1 MYAGDA
7 STASF
12 DVVAPVADIPSSID
26 VPETISGA
34 TGAANQPALDDGT
47 FQPLHDA
54 SSVQAAAATHD
65 TGAIIPTAPVHA
77 LQPAIGNT
85 EDDEDGVEDPF
96 VPRGSGGTHS
106 NLSGG
111 RKSPNHGKKEKI
123 YVQQAT
129 ATADQTPP
137 PAQSSTLVSKATPQT
152 TSGPQK
158 TKNPSEQSSFVTPA
172 LRARGRP
179 VPSPKSQ

>member
-26 VPETISGA
+26 DPETISGA
-34 TGAANQPALDDGT
+34 TGAANQPALDDGYVEHAIIPSLPLTLFFLWCST

-65 TGAIIPTAPVHA
+65 TGVIIPTAPVHA

-85 EDDEDGVEDPF
+85 EE
-96 VPRGSGGTHS
+96 
-106 NLSGG
+106 
-111 RKSPNHGKKEKI
+111 
-123 YVQQAT
+123 
-129 ATADQTPP
+129 
-137 PAQSSTLVSKATPQT
+137 
-152 TSGPQK
+152 
-158 TKNPSEQSSFVTPA
+158 
-172 LRARGRP
+172 
-179 VPSPKSQ
+179 